1 MTPETNQYA
10 NTAEKTRPANAAW
23 DETPAGRKK
32 DAALKHY
39 DEIVRE
45 LDAVANA
52 LS

>member
-1 MTPETNQYA
+1 MTLKTNRSA
-10 NTAEKTRPANAAW
+10 KTAEKIQAAKVAW
-23 DETPAGRKK
+23 GETPAGRKK